1 MNRDH
6 LLGFPPVLKLIDD
19 APPAA
24 RALRTPAREKPSL
37 LDQRLAA
44 VNDCLANEALT
55 KQREAGIKRNEA
67 LPREAETKRETE
79 SRLCALWL
87 GADCVKIWY
96 ENQFWFAALEGGWIN
111 SRGVHAHERL
121 AGRVAIPSSE
131 LEAIK
136 WGSKC
141 SPFWA
146 QLHARYSNEV

>member
-24 RALRTPAREKPSL
+24 RAQRTPVRAKPSL
-37 LDQRLAA
+37 LEQRLAA
-44 VNDCLANEALT
+44 VNDCLANGALT
-55 KQREAGIKRNEA
+55 KQREA
-67 LPREAETKRETE
+67 ETKRATIQ
-79 SRLCALWL
+79 LVPVWL

-96 ENQFWFAALEGGWIN
+96 KDQYWFAALNGGWIN
-111 SRGVHAHERL
+111 SRGVQDHERL

-136 WGSKC
+136 WGNKC

-146 QLHARYSNEV
+146 QLHGRYSK